1 MDGGQLVRGA
11 LLSWKCMALS
21 LEWASGHEEVSGYE
35 PRVSKSTC
43 SVATGRDRQRS
54 SVAAIQSV
62 TPLSAK
68 ESKV

>member
-1 MDGGQLVRGA
+1 MDGSQIVRDA

-35 PRVSKSTC
+35 PRVSKFTC
-43 SVATGRDRQRS
+43 SVATGRDRKRS
-54 SVAAIQSV
+54 SGSNPSV
-62 TPLSAK
+62 IPLSVK